1 MTPNYNR
8 AAAKAYQTL
17 LALRISALPIDPL
30 MILHQCKNTAVH
42 TYEEVMP
49 RFGVRDPQYFKSMVM
64 ERKDALTVRRDQGG
78 RIVYEMFYDARAN
91 PRRMRYTIAHELGHI
106 LLNHRMEE
114 PWEERE
120 ADYFAS
126 QLLAPRPVFNVLAAY
141 GYDSGNPEVIAAAF
155 QLSKAAAEIAAR
167 APCHQPETGIYR
179 AVYDQFEEYV
189 KSISKV
195 LKAM

>member
-1 MTPNYNR
+1 MTPNYTR

-30 MILHQCKNTAVH
+30 EILGKCKNTAVH

-49 RFGVRDPQYFKSMVM
+49 RFGVSDPQYFKTLVM
-64 ERKDALTVRRDQGG
+64 ESKDALTIRRDQGG
-78 RIVYEMFYDARAN
+78 RVVYEMFYDARAN
-91 PRRMRYTIAHELGHI
+91 RRRMRYTLAHELGHI

-126 QLLAPRPVFNVLAAY
+126 QLLAPRPVCNVLAMY
-141 GYDSGNPEVIAAAF
+141 GFDTGNPAVIAAAF
-155 QLSKAAAEIAAR
+155 QLSKTAAEIATG
-167 APCHQPETGIYR
+167 APHHQPETRIYR

-189 KSISKV
+189 KSISTM

>member
-8 AAAKAYQTL
+8 AAAKAYKTL

-30 MILHQCKNTAVH
+30 MILNKCKNTAVH

-49 RFGVRDPQYFKSMVM
+49 RFGVSDPQYFKSMVM

-78 RIVYEMFYDARAN
+78 RIVYEMLYDARAN
-91 PRRMRYTIAHELGHI
+91 PRRMRFTLAHELGHI
-106 LLNHRMEE
+106 ILNHRMEA

-126 QLLAPRPVFNVLAAY
+126 QLLAPRPVCNVLAMY
-141 GYDSGNPEVIAAAF
+141 GFDASNPAVIAAAF
-155 QLSKAAAEIAAR
+155 QLSNAAAEIAAS
-167 APCHQPETGIYR
+167 APCHQPEPKIYH

-189 KSISKV
+189 KSISIMV
-195 LKAM
+195 KAV

>member
-1 MTPNYNR
+1 MTPDFDR
-8 AAAKAYQTL
+8 AAAKAYRTL
-17 LALRISALPIDPL
+17 LALRICSLPIDPL
-30 MILHQCKNTAVH
+30 AILSKCKNTAVH

-49 RFGVRDPQYFKSMVM
+49 RFGISDPHYFKSLVA
-64 ERKDALTVRRDQGG
+64 EGRDAMSIRREMNG
-78 RIVYEMFYDARAN
+78 RIVYEMIYDAREN
-91 PRRMRYTIAHELGHI
+91 RRRMRFTLAHELGHI
-106 LLNHRMEE
+106 LLNHRMEA

-126 QLLAPRPVFNVLAAY
+126 QLLAPRPVFNVLAVY
-141 GYDSGNPEVIAAAF
+141 GFDSSNPEVIAAAF

-167 APCHQPETGIYR
+167 APCHRPETGIYR